1 MATNMPQVEDL
12 EVAKN
17 DDCMKGFA
25 REHKIEDIP
34 WFFGVPNL
42 NSNSSVLNVAW
53 PEDISGE
60 EGWSEEAKRVE
71 AKRPLS

>member
-42 NSNSSVLNVAW
+42 NSNSSVLNVA
-53 PEDISGE
+53 
-60 EGWSEEAKRVE
+60 
-71 AKRPLS
+71 